1 MLHEYIVNK
10 GIDVCVV
17 SETWFKN
24 NDEDK
29 VWLAC
34 SILNR
39 GGNKIL
45 TVNRLCRTGGG
56 LALIYNNKLKVENI
70 A

>member
-1 MLHEYIVNK
+1 MLHGYIFNN
-10 GIDVCVV
+10 GIDVWVV
-17 SETWFKN
+17 SETWLKN

-39 GGNKIL
+39 DFNS
-45 TVNRLCRTGGG
+45 
-56 LALIYNNKLKVENI
+56 E
-70 A
+70 